1 MILSREDLQRMMGG
15 NTGVGASGGGG
26 GGDASGYASESWVDQ
41 NYISK
46 AFFNKLFVA
55 HSANG
60 DITPNDTDTVIANI
74 EAKYGLWTQQF
85 LSALGLSSGGGGG
98 GGASALTDL
107 DDVLITDPQ
116 DGEALLYDANS
127 GMWKN
132 GTVGGGGGGS
142 GTVTRVA
149 MTAPTGFVV
158 SGSPITGSGTLALSF
173 ATGYSLPT
181 TAKQNGWDGAV
192 TDVDTLKGYFSS
204 GNAKSAMKLT
214 TVSKTVWGQTYWTSG
229 GVPDNV
235 TGNMTSV
242 GSISTGS
249 GGGSL
254 IGFDCLELN
263 THGTQGA
270 NGGYIDFHYAGSS
283 SDYTTRII
291 EDASGRLFLNA
302 PNGVRIGD
310 ALLVWDMTNDALK
323 LQKYDGSAVDV
334 YSTGALSA
342 LGLSAG
348 VTALDAMTFD
358 NVTVNDQLK
367 VGGLTATD
375 LGSGNA
381 RLKAYTILYLGDG
394 SNTYI
399 DVYGYVNSKRFYVGN
414 NRYIYL
420 DGTTLKYYDNGTDR
434 AISLS

>member
-1 MILSREDLQRMMGG
+1 MRLSREDLQRMMGG
-15 NTGVGASGGGG
+15 NTGVGASGGGD

-74 EAKYGLWTQQF
+74 EAKYGLWTQLF
-85 LSALGLSSGGGGG
+85 LSALGLSS
-98 GGASALTDL
+98 
-107 DDVLITDPQ
+107 
-116 DGEALLYDANS
+116 
-127 GMWKN
+127 
-132 GTVGGGGGGS
+132 GGGGS

-149 MTAPTGFVV
+149 MTAPTGFMV

-283 SDYTTRII
+283 SDYTARII

-310 ALLVWDMTNDALK
+310 ALLVWDTTNDALK

-381 RLKAYTILYLGDG
+381 RLKANTILYLGDG
-394 SNTYI
+394 GNTYI
-399 DVYGYVNSKRFYVGN
+399 DVYAYVHSKRFYVGS